1 MSMLL
6 GAANVKFFHPEDALE
21 QKPTIPEE
29 KQFNIKRPEGAVV
42 ID

>member
-21 QKPTIPEE
+21 QKETLPKE
-29 KQFNIKRPEGAVV
+29 KQIIRSENENTVV
-42 ID
+42 LD